1 MGTKF
6 AEFKRLNPAE
16 SMALE
21 YRSENFRSFYSA
33 KFKMYCTQFPLL
45 HSFVSHKTE
54 IKNPNFIDIIFNINT
69 APPKLTVTA
78 AGFRGSG
85 QFSDI

>member
-33 KFKMYCTQFPLL
+33 KFKMYCTQFLPL
-45 HSFVSHKTE
+45 HSFVRHKAET
-54 IKNPNFIDIIFNINT
+54 KKPNIIYFMILYS
-69 APPKLTVTA
+69 KY
-78 AGFRGSG
+78 
-85 QFSDI
+85 